1 MSCSIPFWGATR
13 QPRASSWS
21 LAGERTDVGACNS
34 RSTRWWHALA
44 MTFVQDLTNV
54 ATFEGVSF
62 GCFRWCFIT
71 VFEWWRLE
79 RNAKAFSTTHGVL
92 RIFGLCY
99 LEGDSQI
106 ALVAVTS
113 NPSAL
118 QFPRCTL
125 AQIKQNLLF
134 HQFPAASTLQ
144 ICLRFA
150 AQKLQNTKKI
160 VLAAVSKEP
169 LGRCILPALSCV
181 KCYA

>member
-1 MSCSIPFWGATR
+1 M
-13 QPRASSWS
+13 
-21 LAGERTDVGACNS
+21 
-34 RSTRWWHALA
+34 
-44 MTFVQDLTNV
+44 
-54 ATFEGVSF
+54 
-62 GCFRWCFIT
+62 
-71 VFEWWRLE
+71 
-79 RNAKAFSTTHGVL
+79 L

-125 AQIKQNLLF
+125 AQIQRNLLF
-134 HQFPAASTLQ
+134 HQFPAASSLQ

-169 LGRCILPALSCV
+169 FGSLHFACSVLCEMLC
-181 KCYA
+181 CYAAMHHQERKDGFALRFATSSMKALFEVVHQEMV

>member
-1 MSCSIPFWGATR
+1 M
-13 QPRASSWS
+13 
-21 LAGERTDVGACNS
+21 
-34 RSTRWWHALA
+34 
-44 MTFVQDLTNV
+44 
-54 ATFEGVSF
+54 
-62 GCFRWCFIT
+62 
-71 VFEWWRLE
+71 
-79 RNAKAFSTTHGVL
+79 L

-125 AQIKQNLLF
+125 AQVQQNLLF

-181 KCYA
+181 KCYAAMHHQERKDGFALRFATSSMKALFEVVHQEMV